1 MPSTPGTPSGKTAPV
16 TSLSETQ
23 TISQEEPDTIF
34 LAAQRGDLSLLQSLL
49 AQGAQATDR
58 DSQNITAL
66 HWASINAHLHVCR
79 DLLERGA
86 EVDARG
92 GDLDATPMQWAARNG
107 YLYVV
112 KLLLEWGADPTLRDG
127 QGYNTLHLITHSSAV
142 MPLLYLLQQR
152 KVEVDSADLQGHT
165 SLMWAAYQGDAVS
178 VDVLLKYGADVATK
192 DEGGLTPLH
201 WAVVRGNKAVI
212 KKLLESGADVSAK
225 DSGGRTPRDM
235 AVELKSIGP
244 WKRAMEEGGWDEY
257 GVPRSSVFSDPKYT
271 STAIFV
277 LPTPLLAL
285 VFNTIS
291 VSWLPWYT
299 ALILAAAEC
308 FAAGHI
314 LTRVLLGRKTH
325 ADSPFFAG
333 IIFASLVIVVWC
345 WATTLTTVHDHPTA
359 HFIFIVSASLCLY
372 NFWRSV
378 SLDPGF
384 VPNHQPDAVETLASE
399 GRLNGQTF
407 CVSCMARKPLR
418 SKHCRVCN
426 RCTARH
432 DHHCPWVWNCVGS
445 NNHRQFLLFLLNLVI
460 GIITFVYLTYQYFAL
475 TPTLPASPTCPL
487 PDPACSVL
495 ATKPNIFLFTVA
507 LWSALQLSWTTILL
521 AAQLWQVAR
530 QMTSLEV
537 SNVGRYGYMG
547 GRGVIGVGQMGAQNA
562 NQSQGQGQGHGQ
574 QPGSPEPPLD
584 SAASLHSLSHN
595 HNHSHPHPRGHRGG
609 GGGPTHSSHSSHS
622 SFTSTLLT
630 LPCRLCALC
639 ASCPGASF
647 LLRITGLDRF
657 TAQGGAARGLAASSS
672 PSSGPQ
678 NPFDLGVYLNCMDFW
693 GMGREVGVRWEA
705 CYEVPEGGFARAR
718 EERVRRA
725 VDERADRVVDE
736 RAERGERQEGRKGGS
751 GRRFWPGVRRAG
763 YEYEPLAQV

>member
-66 HWASINAHLHVCR
+66 HWASINAICT
-79 DLLERGA
+79 RGGGCT
-86 EVDARG
+86 G

-201 WAVVRGNKAVI
+201 WP
-212 KKLLESGADVSAK
+212 SGADVSAK

-460 GIITFVYLTYQYFAL
+460 GIITFVYLTYQ
-475 TPTLPASPTCPL
+475 CN
-487 PDPACSVL
+487 VL

-507 LWSALQLSWTTILL
+507 LWCRMS
-521 AAQLWQVAR
+521 
-530 QMTSLEV
+530 
-537 SNVGRYGYMG
+537 GGMG
-547 GRGVIGVGQMGAQNA
+547 IWATGVIGVGQMGAQNA
-562 NQSQGQGQGHGQ
+562 NQSQGQGQGQGHGQGQ

-595 HNHSHPHPRGHRGG
+595 HNHSHPHPRGTGAEEEAP
-609 GGGPTHSSHSSHS
+609 PT
-622 SFTSTLLT
+622 
-630 LPCRLCALC
+630 P
-639 ASCPGASF
+639 PF
-647 LLRITGLDRF
+647 LLHQHAPHAPLPLWR
-657 TAQGGAARGLAASSS
+657 AARGLAASSS

-693 GMGREVGVRWEA
+693 GWGGRWGLGGRRVMRCRRAGLRGA
-705 CYEVPEGGFARAR
+705 GGEGGKA
-718 EERVRRA
+718 
-725 VDERADRVVDE
+725 
-736 RAERGERQEGRKGGS
+736 GGRKGGS